1 MPSIDA
7 CFLSSAPTS
16 WKNSTIPPK
25 PITIIAY
32 AKQKGWISMKMA
44 ERKKTSS
51 KNEKNEANAR
61 ALVNAM
67 KRMLAQ
73 QKTLIYEMFA

>member
-1 MPSIDA
+1 MFPLI
-7 CFLSSAPTS
+7 
-16 WKNSTIPPK
+16 STNIMEKLTIAPK

-32 AKQKGWISMKMA
+32 AKREGWISMKTA
-44 ERKKTSS
+44 EKKKTSS